1 MYKGNAEMAFWATVY
16 MLYNYIL
23 RILDT
28 YIMIDECR
36 MCVGGWCAESYRA
49 KSRSDERIAL
59 AWVGVN
65 CTVRRE
71 KVLREYHQHRG
82 GSNCTERREKH
93 RENII
98 SIGEDRI
105 VPSEEKSIERIASAS
120 GRIELYR
127 AKRKASREYHQ
138 HRGGS
143 NCTER
148 REKHR
153 ENSIS
158 IGED

>member
-1 MYKGNAEMAFWATVY
+1 
-16 MLYNYIL
+16 
-23 RILDT
+23 
-28 YIMIDECR
+28 

-82 GSNCTERREKH
+82 GSNCTERREKQ

-127 AKRKASREYHQ
+127 AKRKSIERIAYIRGKLKWRSGPQYTSIIVSFSVIYSMCTLVYQYNILMEYAYDAEITIRFHYASL
-138 HRGGS
+138 
-143 NCTER
+143 C
-148 REKHR
+148 
-153 ENSIS
+153 
-158 IGED
+158 

>member
-1 MYKGNAEMAFWATVY
+1 
-16 MLYNYIL
+16 
-23 RILDT
+23 
-28 YIMIDECR
+28 

-71 KVLREYHQHRG
+71 K
-82 GSNCTERREKH
+82 H

-105 VPSEEKSIERIASAS
+105 VPSEEKSIERISSAS

-127 AKRKASREYHQ
+127 AKRKASRE
-138 HRGGS
+138 
-143 NCTER
+143 
-148 REKHR
+148 
-153 ENSIS
+153 
-158 IGED
+158 

>member
-1 MYKGNAEMAFWATVY
+1 

-82 GSNCTERREKH
+82 GSNCTERREKQ

-127 AKRKASREYHQ
+127 AKRKSIERIAYI
-138 HRGGS
+138 RGKLKWRSGPQ
-143 NCTER
+143 
-148 REKHR
+148 
-153 ENSIS
+153 
-158 IGED
+158 